1 MELPEHILNQA
12 PTEDWKFRFYCEYH
26 ELRIRL
32 ERLRSML
39 NNWDILDFEPKT
51 PKSKLIE
58 QGQAMQQYLSILR
71 ERAEL
76 EEIEL

>member
-12 PTEDWKFRFYCEYH
+12 PTEDREFRFYCEYH

-39 NNWDILDFEPKT
+39 NNWDMLDFEPKT

-58 QGQAMQQYLSILR
+58 QGRVMQEYLSILR

-76 EEIEL
+76 EKVKL